1 MDRNELEVKRRQLE
15 LQLATQPQMSDDSK
29 NRILHK
35 LLDFIEEELVTGA
48 D

>member
-1 MDRNELEVKRRQLE
+1 MEKKELEDRRRHLE
-15 LQLATQPQMSDDSK
+15 ISLANETQMSTDAK
-29 NRILHK
+29 HRILMK